1 MIFYDT
7 GNMMKIMC
15 QMKGSVLL
23 SVWPQMAITAG
34 IAIFATLL
42 RAKMG
47 ADEYIIQDVKGHAT
61 LGTALAFLNVFRS
74 NLSYGRYWEGRGQ
87 LGVMVKSGRELIRKV
102 VAYTRVPEDPKED
115 QEQLKAVK
123 SVKRLVNCQFKSIIL
138 AIEYFETYS
147 PIPPYD
153 IEKELVNPGF
163 LSETEK
169 SAIEKAEPLNKDG
182 LPDNKGRPILI
193 AALLSHK
200 VYYLYH
206 RGWMNAAVLKK
217 CDIEIDNFIGA
228 WMACEKICGVPMV
241 FPYTQMLTV
250 FLVLFVYT
258 FPLPLA
264 HIFYNDEAEFNGF
277 IITPFVSA
285 LVAFAFFG
293 MNAVGI
299 EIENPFGQDANDLPM
314 KGMCKRVELDTAAL
328 LELRTAAVSDQMEMC
343 INARA
348 AATEKAKADAEL
360 LNMQAQSGS
369 RRRRD

>member
-1 MIFYDT
+1 
-7 GNMMKIMC
+7 
-15 QMKGSVLL
+15 
-23 SVWPQMAITAG
+23 
-34 IAIFATLL
+34 
-42 RAKMG
+42 MG

-74 NLSYGRYWEGRGQ
+74 NLSYGRYWDGRGQ
-87 LGVMVKSGRELIRKV
+87 LGVMVKSGRELMRKV
-102 VAYTRVPEDPKED
+102 VTYTRVPEDPKED
-115 QEQLKAVK
+115 QEQLEAVI
-123 SVKRLVNCQFKSIIL
+123 SVQRLINCQFKAIIL
-138 AIEYFETYS
+138 AVEYFETYS

-153 IEKELVNPGF
+153 IDEELVKPGF
-163 LSETEK
+163 LREKEK
-169 SAIEKAEPLNKDG
+169 SAIEKAEPLNTDG
-182 LPDNKGRPILI
+182 LADNKGRPILI

-217 CDIEIDNFIGA
+217 CDIEIDNFVGA

-264 HIFYNDEAEFNGF
+264 HFFYNDEAEFNGF

-328 LELRTAAVSDQMEMC
+328 MELRTAAVSDQMEMC
-343 INARA
+343 IAHRA
-348 AATEKAKADAEL
+348 AAEEQAKADAEL

>member
-1 MIFYDT
+1 
-7 GNMMKIMC
+7 
-15 QMKGSVLL
+15 
-23 SVWPQMAITAG
+23 
-34 IAIFATLL
+34 
-42 RAKMG
+42 
-47 ADEYIIQDVKGHAT
+47 
-61 LGTALAFLNVFRS
+61 
-74 NLSYGRYWEGRGQ
+74 
-87 LGVMVKSGRELIRKV
+87 
-102 VAYTRVPEDPKED
+102 
-115 QEQLKAVK
+115 
-123 SVKRLVNCQFKSIIL
+123 
-138 AIEYFETYS
+138 
-147 PIPPYD
+147 
-153 IEKELVNPGF
+153 
-163 LSETEK
+163 
-169 SAIEKAEPLNKDG
+169 
-182 LPDNKGRPILI
+182 
-193 AALLSHK
+193 
-200 VYYLYH
+200 
-206 RGWMNAAVLKK
+206 
-217 CDIEIDNFIGA
+217 
-228 WMACEKICGVPMV
+228 MV